1 MLDLR
6 EGLRRAERHLSELRS
21 VFSSYKHISTF
32 KTVREE
38 QPLHGRVVI
47 RLYSPVA
54 SIEFALILGDFIY
67 NTRSALDRL
76 AWDLS
81 RLTMPVPPE
90 QVMFPIHKRL
100 DDMSAFSRKV
110 QGIPPA
116 AVAEI
121 RELQPDR
128 LGDEFR
134 LDPLWQLNSLSN
146 IAKHRTFAVSASEV
160 DAYIQPRGY
169 TQRVL
174 SDCVEYAWPIRL
186 KDEVRVEGFSM
197 SFLFG
202 KPVEFPGDDLE
213 ITEDQLIEMH
223 RYVRDDVAPRFE
235 QFFA

>member
-47 RLYSPVA
+47 RLYSPLA
-54 SIEFALILGDFIY
+54 SIELALILGDFIY

-81 RLTMPVPPE
+81 RLTTPVPPE

-100 DDMSAFSRKV
+100 EDMGAFNKKV
-110 QGIPPA
+110 QGIPSA

-121 RELQPDR
+121 RRLQPDR
-128 LGDEFR
+128 LGDEFHQ
-134 LDPLWQLNSLSN
+134 DPLWQLNSLSN
-146 IAKHRTFAVSASEV
+146 IAKHRTFAVGASEV
-160 DAYIQPRGY
+160 SAYIQPGGY

-174 SDCVEYAWPIRL
+174 SDCIEYAWPIGL
-186 KDEVRVEGFSM
+186 KDDARVVGLSM

-202 KPVEFPGDDLE
+202 KPVEFPGDDFE

-235 QFFA
+235 QIFA